1 MLTWGELVA
10 RGVQKKPDLVEGITL
25 ASAVTQGVLLDATA
39 YFIKGVT
46 SFGEEAAKS
55 LGASEEQV
63 FKTLLIV
70 HEKDFAVAIVPVSG
84 KLNIKAAAAALGW
97 KSASMCDPKVAERR
111 TGYVVGGI
119 SPLGQKT
126 PSPTLLDE
134 SAQLFDTIM
143 VSGGKRGLDVELA
156 PDDLLKLTNGKYA
169 DIRA

>member
-1 MLTWGELVA
+1 MSTSTTRPPGRSAKL
-10 RGVQKKPDLVEGITL
+10 GIDP
-25 ASAVTQGVLLDATA
+25 TQA
-39 YFIKGVT
+39 
-46 SFGEEAAKS
+46 
-55 LGASEEQV
+55 
-63 FKTLLIV
+63 FKTLMVRLDPTGEFVVGCVPALAHLSMKLIA
-70 HEKDFAVAIVPVSG
+70 KAAGAKSAAMADPAVAQ
-84 KLNIKAAAAALGW
+84 
-97 KSASMCDPKVAERR
+97 RR

>member
-1 MLTWGELVA
+1 
-10 RGVQKKPDLVEGITL
+10 
-25 ASAVTQGVLLDATA
+25 
-39 YFIKGVT
+39 
-46 SFGEEAAKS
+46 
-55 LGASEEQV
+55 
-63 FKTLLIV
+63 
-70 HEKDFAVAIVPVSG
+70 
-84 KLNIKAAAAALGW
+84 
-97 KSASMCDPKVAERR
+97 MCDPKVAERR

-126 PSPTLLDE
+126 PSPTLLAV

>member
-1 MLTWGELVA
+1 MT
-10 RGVQKKPDLVEGITL
+10 KKNKGKKSG
-25 ASAVTQGVLLDATA
+25 AATA
-39 YFIKGVT
+39 AVALLTETNTPFQMREYEHTEGVT
-46 SFGEEAAKS
+46 SFGAEAAKN

-70 HEKDFAVAIVPVSG
+70 HEKEFAVAIVPVSG
-84 KLNIKAAAAALGW
+84 KLNVKAAAAALGW
-97 KSASMCDPKVAERR
+97 KNASMCDPKVAERR

-134 SAQLFDTIM
+134 SAKLFDTIM

>member
-1 MLTWGELVA
+1 MTNYPEYPAVDSQPADQTALGLFRWAVRAAGVVKNMA
-10 RGVQKKPDLVEGITL
+10 RGRMNVVADLT
-25 ASAVTQGVLLDATA
+25 LDA
-39 YFIKGVT
+39 GMT
-46 SFGEEAAKS
+46 STVLVHPNLHAFAAIS
-55 LGASEEQV
+55 LDPLTE
-63 FKTLLIV
+63 
-70 HEKDFAVAIVPVSG
+70 
-84 KLNIKAAAAALGW
+84 AAAAALGW

-169 DIRA
+169 NIRA